1 MLLCDVNAN
10 CNTRKS
16 TLIRSA
22 MLRRLSRQNKLMEV
36 LKSKLDE
43 TQLQLRELK
52 NRLRQN
58 ICERDHAAAEADLR
72 SLIEQPSHCLPFPSE
87 RQMLIVGV
95 ALKDLPPPGTTLT
108 FDKLK
113 VLAMVPGL

>member
-1 MLLCDVNAN
+1 
-10 CNTRKS
+10 
-16 TLIRSA
+16 
-22 MLRRLSRQNKLMEV
+22 MLRRLSWQNKLMEV

-72 SLIEQPSHCLPFPSE
+72 SLAVWFCKVLGVNILTERTPAEASSE
-87 RQMLIVGV
+87 VTATVTIVPRGVELFTVGV
-95 ALKDLPPPGTTLT
+95 IEMD
-108 FDKLK
+108 
-113 VLAMVPGL
+113 VLERPLAVRIS